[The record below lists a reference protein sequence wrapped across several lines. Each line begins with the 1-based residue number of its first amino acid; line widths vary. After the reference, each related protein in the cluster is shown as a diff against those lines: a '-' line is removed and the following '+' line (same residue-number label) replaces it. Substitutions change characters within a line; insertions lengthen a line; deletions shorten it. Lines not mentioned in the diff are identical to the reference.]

1 MNYSIKVKSQEGQEK
16 ITEFNGSGKIVI
28 NSADQINF
36 SSSGKYENMIVL
48 RKGNDLEI
56 HLENGDVLT
65 FTNFYSYADATSILF
80 SDGDG
85 VAHTLL
91 STDTSMSD
99 LGDGT
104 FLVYAQGSQSTLLSM
119 ASIIRLYLLFYQTSL
134 ILNHLQMDHQWALH
148 LQAWVLLLQDWLPVL
163 RTRLC
168 C

>member
-80 SDGDG
+80 SDGDYS
-85 VAHTLL
+85 V
-91 STDTSMSD
+91 
-99 LGDGT
+99 
-104 FLVYAQGSQSTLLSM
+104 F
-119 ASIIRLYLLFYQTSL
+119 IFCLYDSRSKFIY
-134 ILNHLQMDHQWALH
+134 
-148 LQAWVLLLQDWLPVL
+148 
-163 RTRLC
+163 
-168 C
+168 